1 MNTVLSSLRPWAEIA
16 SLFGIVTALVIAV
29 ANMYWQLRLQNARL
43 RHDLFDR
50 RLEVYRSVRDFVHS
64 LMTKGSVERRDLDG
78 LTKHAMAVE
87 FLFRQEVVSFLNE
100 AYQKAMN
107 LCEWDIQR
115 QKRGRELP
123 EPDERCYQETRMW
136 FSHSATAQ
144 LENLFSDDLMLYRK

>member
-1 MNTVLSSLRPWAEIA
+1 MDTVFSYLRPWAEIA

-29 ANMYWQLRLQNARL
+29 SNMYWQLRLQNAKL

-50 RLEVYRSVRDFVHS
+50 RFEVYRSVRDFVHT
-64 LMTKGSVERRDLDG
+64 LMTKGSVERRDLDA

-87 FLFRQEVVSFLNE
+87 FLFKKEIVSFMNE
-100 AYQKAMN
+100 AYERAVN

-115 QKRGRELP
+115 QKHGGELP
-123 EPDERCYQETRMW
+123 EPDERSYQETRMW

-144 LENLFSDDLMLYRK
+144 LKNLFLNDLMLYRK